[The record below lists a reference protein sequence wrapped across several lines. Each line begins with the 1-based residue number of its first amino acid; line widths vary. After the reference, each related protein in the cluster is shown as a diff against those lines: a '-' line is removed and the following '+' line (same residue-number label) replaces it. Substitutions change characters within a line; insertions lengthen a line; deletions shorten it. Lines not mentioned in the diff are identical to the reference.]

1 MGFFHYF
8 GNCLKRAILYQFLIF
23 FAIFR
28 LNKAYRFYR
37 DFQNKLSDLI
47 SSLHL
52 NQRILKYQPKN
63 KEISYKIYLILLIIF
78 PSFSILGFKF
88 FQFFSG
94 LLCILTGLI
103 YHNPLRQINELL
115 AKNEKFNIEKLQDYL
130 PSIEFILFFSI
141 GLAMITH
148 SLKKDNYENKKK
160 RYKLNIINEENDL
173 KEQKENEK
181 EIK

>member
-1 MGFFHYF
+1 M
-8 GNCLKRAILYQFLIF
+8 
-23 FAIFR
+23 
-28 LNKAYRFYR
+28 
-37 DFQNKLSDLI
+37 
-47 SSLHL
+47 
-52 NQRILKYQPKN
+52 
-63 KEISYKIYLILLIIF
+63 
-78 PSFSILGFKF
+78 
-88 FQFFSG
+88 
-94 LLCILTGLI
+94 
-103 YHNPLRQINELL
+103 L

>member
-1 MGFFHYF
+1 MGFFSYIK
-8 GNCLKRAILYQFLIF
+8 NCIIRTTLYQFLIF
-23 FAIFR
+23 FSISR
-28 LNKAYRFYR
+28 LLQSHRFYR

-115 AKNEKFNIEKLQDYL
+115 AKNEKFNIEKLQDYF
-130 PSIEFILFFSI
+130 PSIEFILFFS
-141 GLAMITH
+141 T
-148 SLKKDNYENKKK
+148 LKKDNYENKKK

>member
-37 DFQNKLSDLI
+37 DFQNKLSDLV

-52 NQRILKYQPKN
+52 NSSILDKQPRN
-63 KEISYKIYLILLIIF
+63 KELVYKCYLISLIVIS
-78 PSFSILGFKF
+78 SFSILGFKF

-94 LLCILTGLI
+94 ILCILTGLI
-103 YHNPLRQINELL
+103 YHNPIRHFTELL
-115 AKNEKFNIEKLQDYL
+115 AKNEKLTIEKLQEYF
-130 PSIEFILFFSI
+130 PSMEFIIFFSI
-141 GLAMITH
+141 GLAMLAH
-148 SLKKDNYENKKK
+148 SFKTEDKYIDFESDVNNKEDKIDNQT
-160 RYKLNIINEENDL
+160 
-173 KEQKENEK
+173 KEKIE
-181 EIK
+181 